1 MCNCGKKRS
10 QLTQQ
15 SNANNRPV
23 NTFHQQQTIIQKAPV
38 LFEYTGSTA
47 LSVIG
52 NITRRNYRFNFTG
65 DKQYIEPVDAVAMMS
80 IPMLR
85 RFI

>member
-15 SNANNRPV
+15 ANVNSRQV
-23 NTFHQQQTIIQKAPV
+23 NTSHQQQSITQKTPV
-38 LFEYTGSTA
+38 LFEYTGRTA

-80 IPMLR
+80 IPMLKR
-85 RFI
+85 LI